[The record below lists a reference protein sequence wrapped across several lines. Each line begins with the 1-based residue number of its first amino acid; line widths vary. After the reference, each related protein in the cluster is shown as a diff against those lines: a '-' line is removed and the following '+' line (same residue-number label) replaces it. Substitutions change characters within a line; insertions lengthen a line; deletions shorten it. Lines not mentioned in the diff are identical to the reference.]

1 MGRTK
6 GTQMNIGMSRRDWEK
21 VIDYYLYN
29 QLKTYKDWPP
39 YVARCHID
47 VKALIDRDR
56 YILRH
61 RLFNHDT
68 LKNISNT
75 VGISIERTRTIYE
88 RFLSKILLDKKYK
101 HYIKNAINCGEPI
114 VDTRPQGIYPSLLFG
129 ELSCVAQ

>member
-1 MGRTK
+1 
-6 GTQMNIGMSRRDWEK
+6 MNIGMSRRDWEK

-29 QLKTYKDWPP
+29 KRKMFKYRPL

-47 VKALIDRDR
+47 VKAVIDRDR

-68 LKNISNT
+68 LRNISNT
-75 VGISIERTRTIYE
+75 TGTSIERIRQIYE
-88 RFLSKILLDKKYK
+88 QFLMKIVCDKKYK
-101 HYIKNAINCGEPI
+101 HYIKNAINCGEPL
-114 VDTRPQGIYPSLLFG
+114 VDLRPQGIYPSQLFG